1 MSLFFFFGGQAK
13 TWLVGINVWKK
24 QSFCITTVTTVQAS
38 IKTTT
43 QFRSVLVTCLDLYS
57 LHSSSVI
64 PNIQLVW
71 SEQRACNLQ
80 TWVGLTLPQSKRCE
94 KSMFQMHEKCIS
106 SLFEKPKIYQYG
118 SLVESLDTQFP
129 SIRILHYIDN
139 STVVVKGFSI
149 SKTLHEDWNKVHAK
163 NRLCHCQNI
172 WPWLLFLLLES

>member
-94 KSMFQMHEKCIS
+94 KSMFSDAWKVYLLPLWKTQNLSVWITSWKFGHPVPIHKDS
-106 SLFEKPKIYQYG
+106 SLYW
-118 SLVESLDTQFP
+118 QFY
-129 SIRILHYIDN
+129 S
-139 STVVVKGFSI
+139 
-149 SKTLHEDWNKVHAK
+149 
-163 NRLCHCQNI
+163 CCQR
-172 WPWLLFLLLES
+172 F